1 VKKLIF
7 LVVFFIFAA
16 SVFGATIP
24 WPAYCEHQGY
34 TYENNREIGINANIH
49 VQDSDGSPTE
59 DLPVTITV
67 SEPEE
72 EWRSN
77 FCVFDDG
84 NKCDAKEFL
93 EGTCGKEYVREI
105 PCRQE
110 GEFVFKQFEECCS
123 GVAYIGPKVTGQPQ
137 CHSLAVYFTWG
148 HISNFLLF
156 SVIFNP
162 LAWVLIFIL
171 VIVTFWIRRALKKKE
186 RGM

>member
-1 VKKLIF
+1 MKKLIF

-34 TYENNREIGINANIH
+34 TYENNREIGK
-49 VQDSDGSPTE
+49 Q
-59 DLPVTITV
+59 
-67 SEPEE
+67 
-72 EWRSN
+72 